1 MARRASFSK
10 SGNAAMITV
19 EDLTEKQAKAEH
31 ARLSAELKRHSEA
44 YFVRDAP
51 TISDAEYDALRLR
64 YNQIETR
71 FPDLVSLFSESYQVG
86 AAPSRGFAKVRHALP
101 MPSLDD
107 AFSEEDVADFV
118 GRVRRFLNL
127 KTEELAFT
135 AEPKIDGLSMSL
147 RYVQGELVVAATR
160 GDYFEGEDVTAN
172 I

>member
-44 YFVRDAP
+44 YYMRDAP

-86 AAPSRGFAKVRHALP
+86 AAPARGFNKVRHTVP
-101 MPSLDD
+101 MPSLNN
-107 AFSEEDVADFV
+107 AFSAEAVAEFV
-118 GRVRRFLNL
+118 ERIRNRFLN
-127 KTEELAFT
+127 
-135 AEPKIDGLSMSL
+135 
-147 RYVQGELVVAATR
+147 
-160 GDYFEGEDVTAN
+160 
-172 I
+172 